1 MTVGGNPWA
10 AEIGRFVA
18 LLAGALVLGQLA
30 GHPLEALLVA
40 ALAYA
45 ASLLLQLHRLERW
58 IRAGKKSHPPPAR
71 GIWSELYQQVHR
83 LHLRA
88 RKRKRKLANA
98 LKRLRQSVAA
108 FPDAAVI
115 LDGEDGIEWFNAG
128 AGRLLGLKMPEDL
141 GQRVTNLVRHPLF
154 QDFLEGRGEPGAIEI
169 PSPEDE
175 HLVLSITLIRYGAD
189 QRLLLARDVSH
200 LARLE
205 QVRRDFVANVS
216 HELRTPLTVITGYL
230 ETLEDEGDE
239 LPPVWQRSVQAM
251 SEQANRMTHLVQDL
265 LLLARLESDGDPA
278 SPHEPVAV
286 PAILS
291 GLEEEL
297 RLRSAGRHRIE
308 SSVDGR
314 LWLAGDAQQL
324 RGVFNNLLENALQY
338 TPDGGQISLRW
349 YPDEAG
355 AHFTVRDTGIG
366 IAPQHISRLTERFFR
381 VDAGRSR
388 ARGGTG
394 LGLAIVKHALS
405 HHGAHLRIESA
416 PGVGSSF
423 TCDFPPA
430 RVLEPPDGDLEP
442 GSIGEPRASAPARDS

>member
-1 MTVGGNPWA
+1 MDGNPWA

-18 LLAGALVLGQLA
+18 WLAGALALGQLA
-30 GHPLEALLVA
+30 GHPLAALLLA

-45 ASLLLQLHRLERW
+45 AWILLQLYRLERW
-58 IRAGKKSHPPPAR
+58 MRAGKKSHPPPAR
-71 GIWSELYQQVHR
+71 GVWGELYQQVHR
-83 LHLRA
+83 IHQRA

-108 FPDAAVI
+108 FPDAAVV
-115 LDGEDGIEWFNAG
+115 LDGEDGIEWVNAG

-154 QDFLEGRGEPGAIEI
+154 QDFLEGEGEPGAIEL
-169 PSPEDE
+169 PSPEDGD
-175 HLVLSITLIRYGAD
+175 VLLSVSLIRYGAD
-189 QRLLLARDVSH
+189 QRLLLARDVSQ

-230 ETLEDEGDE
+230 ETLEDEGEE
-239 LPPVWQRSVQAM
+239 LPPVWRRSVQAM
-251 SEQANRMTHLVQDL
+251 SEQASRMTRLVQDL
-265 LLLARLESDGDPA
+265 LLLARLESDGEPA
-278 SPHEPVAV
+278 STHEPVDV
-286 PAILS
+286 PAILAD
-291 GLEEEL
+291 LEQEL

-308 SSVDGR
+308 SSLDAG

-338 TPDGGQISLRW
+338 TPEGGRISLRW
-349 YPDEAG
+349 FQDEAG
-355 AHFTVRDTGIG
+355 AHCTVLDTGIG
-366 IAPQHISRLTERFFR
+366 IAPQYISRLTERFFR

-388 ARGGTG
+388 AGGGTG

-416 PGVGSSF
+416 PGIGSSF
-423 TCDFPPA
+423 TCDFPPT
-430 RVLEPPDGDLEP
+430 RVLQPPGGAPEPASAGEP
-442 GSIGEPRASAPARDS
+442 GASAPARES

>member
-1 MTVGGNPWA
+1 MGGNPWA

-216 HELRTPLTVITGYL
+216 HELRTPMARIRLALALAEEGDVARARQALAEIGDDLGELERLVEEILAAARLDLAGAGGLPLHRAPLDARALVEDAAARFRARHEARVLDLTVA
-230 ETLEDEGDE
+230 EP
-239 LPPVWQRSVQAM
+239 LPAPA
-251 SEQANRMTHLVQDL
+251 ADAAL
-265 LLLARLESDGDPA
+265 LRRLLG
-278 SPHEPVAV
+278 
-286 PAILS
+286 
-291 GLEEEL
+291 
-297 RLRSAGRHRIE
+297 
-308 SSVDGR
+308 
-314 LWLAGDAQQL
+314 
-324 RGVFNNLLENALQY
+324 NLLDNAAKYSDAAAPVTLSARAE
-338 TPDGGQISLRW
+338 GGALVL
-349 YPDEAG
+349 E
-355 AHFTVRDTGIG
+355 VRDRGIG
-366 IAPQHISRLTERFFR
+366 VADEDLPRLFTPFFR
-381 VDAGRSR
+381 TDRSR
-388 ARGGTG
+388 ARGTGGVG
-394 LGLAIVKHALS
+394 LGLALARRIAEA
-405 HHGAHLRIESA
+405 HGGQVTAARGPEAGMVFRVTLPA
-416 PGVGSSF
+416 GDP
-423 TCDFPPA
+423 PPA
-430 RVLEPPDGDLEP
+430 
-442 GSIGEPRASAPARDS
+442 A

>member
-1 MTVGGNPWA
+1 MGGNPWA

-216 HELRTPLTVITGYL
+216 HELRTPVTAIQGYA
-230 ETLEDEGDE
+230 ETLLSADADAATRERF
-239 LPPVWQRSVQAM
+239 LTIIHRHAQRLGRLL
-251 SEQANRMTHLVQDL
+251 EDL
-265 LLLARLESDGDPA
+265 LKLSAIEAQAPETAVREPVPLRPLAMLVAQTVDERRRGKEATVDIDVPEEAIALGDPA
-278 SPHEPVAV
+278 
-286 PAILS
+286 
-291 GLEEEL
+291 GLEQVLENL
-297 RLRSAGRHRIE
+297 
-308 SSVDGR
+308 VDNALKYGPPGVTVR
-314 LWLAGDAQQL
+314 VVARRAGD
-324 RGVFNNLLENALQY
+324 GVEVA
-338 TPDGGQISLRW
+338 I
-349 YPDEAG
+349 E
-355 AHFTVRDTGIG
+355 DTGPG
-366 IAPQHISRLTERFFR
+366 IAAEHLPRLFERFYR
-381 VDAGRSR
+381 VDPARSR
-388 ARGGTG
+388 DEGGAG
-394 LGLAIVKHALS
+394 LGLAIVKHLV
-405 HHGAHLRIESA
+405 ESMNGSVTAESEIGKGSRFVVTLPAAAA
-416 PGVGSSF
+416 PSGREGSPV
-423 TCDFPPA
+423 TG
-430 RVLEPPDGDLEP
+430 GD
-442 GSIGEPRASAPARDS
+442 